1 MAHKSYLINFEKEI
15 LIMKTIPQID
25 NNSIHRT
32 KGCDYTND
40 NDTPEPLDDKTN
52 NFNYFQKKFCA
63 YTFFEMY
70 SINK

>member
-1 MAHKSYLINFEKEI
+1 
-15 LIMKTIPQID
+15 MKTIPQID
-25 NNSIHRT
+25 NNTIHRT

-52 NFNYFQKKFCA
+52 NFNNFQKKFCA